1 MKNKLNMRDL
11 LLLGSDTNCRIGF
24 RPKRVVRKS
33 STPFQRRK
41 QRNGCV
47 HSLYYTLNLLYIDF
61 TLFTFT
67 RKTGNTSVSILKTVT
82 NEMTK

>member
-1 MKNKLNMRDL
+1 MMKNELYMRDF
-11 LLLGSDTNCRIGF
+11 LLLGSDTNCRIEF

-47 HSLYYTLNLLYIDF
+47 HSLYHTLNLLYIDF
-61 TLFTFT
+61 TMFRL
-67 RKTGNTSVSILKTVT
+67 
-82 NEMTK
+82 